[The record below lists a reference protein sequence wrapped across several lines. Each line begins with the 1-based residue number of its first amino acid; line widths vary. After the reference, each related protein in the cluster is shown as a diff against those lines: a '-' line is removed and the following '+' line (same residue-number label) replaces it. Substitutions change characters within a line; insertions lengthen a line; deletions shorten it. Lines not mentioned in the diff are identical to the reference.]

1 MEQTE
6 FQKRI
11 IGIREATGL
20 NRKEFCKK
28 YGIPY
33 RTVTD
38 WELGNRTAP
47 EYVVRLLAYYIKAES
62 MQEKGESSGEQ

>member
-11 IGIREATGL
+11 INLRKQTGL
-20 NRKEFCKK
+20 NRKEFCEK
-28 YGIPY
+28 YQIPY

-47 EYVVRLLAYYIKAES
+47 EYVERLLAYYIRTEASQKE
-62 MQEKGESSGEQ
+62 